1 MQDTFQN
8 VEDNWSVENIWSTPY
23 IDQYLKQGAQGER
36 IIGENFVD
44 PSWEQFFLSK
54 CIGCSGIQ
62 NCNN

>member
-23 IDQYLKQGAQGER
+23 IDQYLKQGER

-44 PSWEQFFLSK
+44 PSWEQFFFEQMYWLFGYSK
-54 CIGCSGIQ
+54 L
-62 NCNN
+62 

>member
-23 IDQYLKQGAQGER
+23 IDQYLKQGER

-44 PSWEQFFLSK
+44 PS
-54 CIGCSGIQ
+54 
-62 NCNN
+62 